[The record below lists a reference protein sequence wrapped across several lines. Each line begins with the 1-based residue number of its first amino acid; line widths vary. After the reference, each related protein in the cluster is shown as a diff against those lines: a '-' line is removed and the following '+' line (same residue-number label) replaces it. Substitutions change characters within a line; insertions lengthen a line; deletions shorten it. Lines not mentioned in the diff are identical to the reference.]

1 MGHYLLDKGPAF
13 QDFHFVVEVVGHGE
27 TAHALQGFQGAA
39 VGAHGPAAGILFLDE
54 DTGGYVVYRCL
65 VADIDKG
72 QHQADDY
79 AGDKP
84 GPVDQVF
91 EDDFVQV
98 ERAFFRIFRGRI
110 VEILFGHNN
119 RFDVVRNLY

>member
-1 MGHYLLDKGPAF
+1 MGHYLFDEGPAF

-27 TAHALQGFQGAA
+27 AAHALQGFQGAA

-54 DTGGYVVYRCL
+54 NAGGYVVHRSL
-65 VADIDKG
+65 VTEVDKG

-91 EDDFVQV
+91 EDDFVEI
-98 ERAFFRIFRGRI
+98 ERTFFRIFRSRI